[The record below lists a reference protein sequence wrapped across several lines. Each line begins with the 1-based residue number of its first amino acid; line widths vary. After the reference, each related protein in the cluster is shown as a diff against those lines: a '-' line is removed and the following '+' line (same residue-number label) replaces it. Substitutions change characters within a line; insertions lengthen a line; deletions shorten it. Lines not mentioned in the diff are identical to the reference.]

1 MYMVL
6 RAELCAGGLECGGG
20 GGAAPRSPGCPSCLP
35 NLAKWAAT
43 GSTAPANSRKTKP
56 SLAPGIKDHYPP
68 IYCYHDPFLIVD
80 RTYYKLCQI
89 DLDKNEGNLSTEANI

>member
-80 RTYYKLCQI
+80 RTTSFAKQ
-89 DLDKNEGNLSTEANI
+89 T